1 MLANIDK
8 RTRQI
13 TIFFIIFVATV
24 VGYLYTT
31 HSYMASTLWPA
42 VGFSAAY
49 FTIFKKQVIA
59 PILLAIFTA
68 GFLTRILFYEE
79 VLFIS
84 LFLTVVSVISNLI
97 VILIFEKTI
106 SLASQ
111 LEEITAENTL
121 FWFAASVI
129 SPLFG
134 ALFSISIWYIV
145 YPSDAFLQDF
155 LTWSIGDAF
164 GLLIFSSSIFL
175 SYIYDPEKIKLKHAL
190 ISAGYILFAGIISYL
205 LFFVGE
211 EPLFGQYAYIY
222 FLIFFTATF
231 FFTFRTIVLL
241 SGVFVIAYSLFLI
254 QNVDSHTFFD
264 VIHQFNLY
272 LFSLITISSV
282 AKIVIHNLRA
292 NNKILQDTNK
302 ELDKLIDST
311 NSILQMSKVFINEE
325 SEKDEDL
332 LYQMFQIAKSIFHN
346 FDYGTC
352 YLKRNDK
359 IFFVDSV
366 GYDTGYLNRLGFDPK
381 TFVFNKDKIEVVN
394 QEIFDQQIESEIPE
408 DIDEYY
414 KEFPRIKSSV
424 RFGIFLSN
432 SVIGG
437 MSFDQSTNHPHGFT
451 KYELDNFDSFQKLM
465 NGFYEIN
472 YLNTKN
478 DKLKNDLVLS
488 LVRTLELYDH
498 YTGGHSEDVAFLAL
512 EIAKRMQ
519 LSKQDQYDI
528 YWAGI
533 VHDIGKVGIDVSIIN
548 KQGKLSPIEF
558 EEIKKHPIHGY
569 NILSRSEDLKRI
581 ALWVKSHHEWWN
593 GEGYPEGLAGT
604 DIPIGGQIL
613 CVADAVSSMA
623 TIRSYSA
630 QKSCQDIK
638 DELILFKGIQF
649 SPIVCNHMIEMID
662 EGIVSEYFD
671 KD

>member
-1 MLANIDK
+1 MLTNVDK
-8 RTRQI
+8 LTRQI

-49 FTIFKKQVIA
+49 FTLFKKQAIA
-59 PILLAIFTA
+59 PILLAIFSA
-68 GFLTRILFYEE
+68 GLIMRVIFYEE
-79 VLFIS
+79 TIFIT
-84 LFLTVVSVISNLI
+84 LFLTAVSMLSNLI
-97 VILIFEKTI
+97 VILLFEKTI
-106 SLASQ
+106 SIGPQLKEITSHNALYWFLAS
-111 LEEITAENTL
+111 I
-121 FWFAASVI
+121 I
-129 SPLFG
+129 SPFFG

-155 LTWSIGDAF
+155 LTWSIGDIF

-175 SYIYDPEKIKLKHAL
+175 SYTYDSEKIEVKYAL
-190 ISAGYILFAGIISYL
+190 ISTLYVLFSGGVSYF
-205 LFFVGE
+205 LFFYGE
-211 EPLFGQYAYIY
+211 NPLFEQYAYIY
-222 FLIFFTATF
+222 FLIYFAATF
-231 FFTFRTIVLL
+231 FFTFRTIMIL
-241 SGVFVIAYSLFLI
+241 SGIFAISYSILLI
-254 QNVDSHTFFD
+254 QYPENYSFYD

-272 LFSLITISSV
+272 LLSLTAVSSI

-292 NNKILQDTNK
+292 NNKMLQDTNK

-394 QEIFDQQIESEIPE
+394 QKVFDQQIESEIPE

-414 KEFPRIKSSV
+414 KDFPRIKSSV
-424 RFGIFLSN
+424 CFGIFLSN

-437 MSFDQSTNHPHGFT
+437 MSFDQSTNHPHGFS

-548 KQGKLSPIEF
+548 KQGKLSPVEF
-558 EEIKKHPIHGY
+558 EEIKKHPIHGF

-604 DIPIGGQIL
+604 DISIGGQIL

-662 EGIVSEYFD
+662 EGVVSEYFD